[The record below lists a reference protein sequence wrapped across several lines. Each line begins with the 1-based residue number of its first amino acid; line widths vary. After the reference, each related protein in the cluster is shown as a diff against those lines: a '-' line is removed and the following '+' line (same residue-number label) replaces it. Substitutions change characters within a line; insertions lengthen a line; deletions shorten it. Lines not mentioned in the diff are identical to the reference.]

1 LVSLSFIVTSIL
13 ILFTPGPT
21 NTVLA
26 SCGAAMGFRRAAILT
41 FAGAMGYVIAV
52 SFFVL
57 VSARIGASA
66 TAIASVR
73 IAAAAWLSYSA
84 YRLWKTP
91 SDNGTSGAGGGFARV
106 LLTTIVNP
114 KAMLVGT
121 VLIPAGADGGAGLWI
136 GTFAALAALIG
147 LVWIL
152 VGALLPLGVRRHA
165 YKLAAVVL
173 SGFSLATVAS
183 ALG

>member
-1 LVSLSFIVTSIL
+1 
-13 ILFTPGPT
+13 
-21 NTVLA
+21 
-26 SCGAAMGFRRAAILT
+26 MGFRRAAILT
-41 FAGAMGYVIAV
+41 LAGAMGYAIAV

-57 VSARIGASA
+57 FSAQIGASA
-66 TAIASVR
+66 AAVASVK

-91 SDNGTSGAGGGFARV
+91 FDVGSTGAKDGFARV

-121 VLIPAGADGGAGLWI
+121 VLIPAGADGGVGLWI
-136 GTFAALAALIG
+136 GIFAALSAVVG
-147 LVWIL
+147 LGWIL
-152 VGALLPLGVRRHA
+152 LGAWLPLGVRRHA

-183 ALG
+183 TLG